1 MKSIDKWISGLVANR
16 EFSTAIG
23 EVIELLSS
31 RPSECAF
38 STATEVGK
46 LARVNPGTV
55 VRATQFLGFTGWPDF
70 VVDYRG
76 QYLASLSASME
87 VGSPATSYSRPRST
101 ILEDAQ
107 SLEALAETVDES
119 ALKRAGELLLG
130 ARRIV
135 VLATGSFAAPAHLL
149 AYNCQLLGLDIDLHS
164 GSPTSQ
170 LNAVKRLKPEDLL
183 VTFNLWK
190 YSTTLD
196 TLSEIASEFG
206 VPRLVISDRTI
217 GSISDAQGAI
227 IVPVASNRLLATTIP
242 TTAVIQAIIDEV
254 ARSRECTVRDG
265 LEQVDAWWDR
275 LGLFD

>member
-1 MKSIDKWISGLVANR
+1 MKSIDKWISELVANR

-70 VVDYRG
+70 IVDYRG

-87 VGSPATSYSRPRST
+87 VGSPAASYSRPRS
-101 ILEDAQ
+101 IISEYAQ
-107 SLEALAETVDES
+107 SLEALAETVEES
-119 ALKRAGELLLG
+119 ALKKAGELLLD

-149 AYNCQLLGLDIDLHS
+149 AYNCQLLGLDIDLYS
-164 GSPTSQ
+164 GSPTAQ
-170 LNAVKRLKPEDLL
+170 LNAVKRLGPDDLL

-190 YSTTLD
+190 YSTVLD
-196 TLSEIASEFG
+196 TLSDIASESD
-206 VPRLVISDRTI
+206 VPKLVISDRTI
-217 GSISDAQGAI
+217 DSISNAQGVI
-227 IVPVASNRLLATTIP
+227 LVPVSSNRLLASTIP
-242 TTAVIQAIIDEV
+242 TTAVIQAVIDVV
-254 ARSRECTVRDG
+254 ARSRESAVRDE
-265 LEQVDAWWDR
+265 LEQVDEWWNR